1 MLKKLQGSPLP
12 LGVTVKEDKVNF
24 SVAVPAGKAC
34 TLVLY
39 RAGEENPV
47 YTFDMPEAADTGDV
61 RCLALKE
68 MIPEDFEYNYII
80 DGRVQIDPYVKALSG
95 CGEFGEKWEVQSHQ
109 VRGKISWPRYNW
121 EEDKKPAIPYHE
133 VIAYTLHI
141 RGFTR
146 HKSSGV
152 RHKGTFLGVV
162 EKIPYLKQLGIN
174 QIQCMPIY
182 EFIEEE
188 RGKKN
193 YWGYGPAYFFA
204 PKSSYASGGDGVKEL
219 KDMVRECH
227 KSGIEVVLEMPFT
240 PDTLPQM
247 ALECL
252 RYYMLEYHIDGFI
265 INPYQISWDMVTKDP
280 LLKKEKI
287 LCQDS
292 GFQDVMRRYLKGDE
306 GMVEAVIWAL
316 KHNSGKDGKCNYI
329 TSHNGFTLWDLVSYD
344 GKHNEANGERNR
356 DGAEYNYS
364 WNCGAEGPSR
374 KRNVVQLRKNQ
385 AKNALFLLLTA
396 QGTPCLLAGDEFY
409 NSQEGNNNTYCQDN
423 ELGWVNWGK
432 LRTDD
437 SLFQFLKRLI
447 ALRKSHPSLHRKNSL
462 KGMDMTAC
470 GIPDVSYHG
479 ENAWQVQNEVSSR
492 QLGVLYND
500 EGTGDICFVA
510 YNMHWLPHNFALPAL
525 TDGKKWYK
533 VMETKEEGRQ
543 GTELLANQ
551 RVLEMKE
558 RDIAFLIGK

>member
-1 MLKKLQGSPLP
+1 MVVILTRNKGYRKKVVSKGLA
-12 LGVTVKEDKVNF
+12 N
-24 SVAVPAGKAC
+24 
-34 TLVLY
+34 LY
-39 RAGEENPV
+39 RRAYGSYPNPV
-47 YTFDMPEAADTGDV
+47 
-61 RCLALKE
+61 
-68 MIPEDFEYNYII
+68 
-80 DGRVQIDPYVKALSG
+80 
-95 CGEFGEKWEVQSHQ
+95 
-109 VRGKISWPRYNW
+109 
-121 EEDKKPAIPYHE
+121 
-133 VIAYTLHI
+133 
-141 RGFTR
+141 
-146 HKSSGV
+146 SST
-152 RHKGTFLGVV
+152 HL
-162 EKIPYLKQLGIN
+162 
-174 QIQCMPIY
+174 
-182 EFIEEE
+182 
-188 RGKKN
+188 
-193 YWGYGPAYFFA
+193 
-204 PKSSYASGGDGVKEL
+204 
-219 KDMVRECH
+219 
-227 KSGIEVVLEMPFT
+227 PFT

-409 NSQEGNNNTYCQDN
+409 NSQEGNNTTYCQDN

-447 ALRKSHPSLHRKNSL
+447 ALRKSHPSLHRKDSL

-479 ENAWQVQNEVSSR
+479 ENAWQVQNLS
-492 QLGVLYND
+492 
-500 EGTGDICFVA
+500 
-510 YNMHWLPHNFALPAL
+510 
-525 TDGKKWYK
+525 
-533 VMETKEEGRQ
+533 
-543 GTELLANQ
+543 
-551 RVLEMKE
+551 
-558 RDIAFLIGK
+558 LIHI